1 MFTLICEIIKKYKF
15 VEYIE
20 IETHVNNY
28 INPKITIYDFLLQ
41 PKILQLSDKYPYN
54 GLKIKGNKMM
64 DV

>member
-28 INPKITIYDFLLQ
+28 INPKITIYDFLL
-41 PKILQLSDKYPYN
+41 
-54 GLKIKGNKMM
+54 
-64 DV
+64 